1 MKKALFINKL
11 ALLLYIGFGATLSLV
26 TILIFPRPLDTIER
40 QVGMGLLTL
49 VSLFAWSLFAN
60 ICGTPSKDLKNW

>member
-1 MKKALFINKL
+1 MKKAL
-11 ALLLYIGFGATLSLV
+11 LLLYTGFGATLSLA

-49 VSLFAWSLFAN
+49 VSLLTWGLFAI